1 MKAFM
6 LLTLIWVWIVHGFT
20 FYKQFI
26 VNNKLKNAFASG
38 SNKRMALISIKLIG
52 LLLMLIAMTLILY
65 DIHNLII
72 GTALGS
78 FIGIPLYCLPDI
90 FENRISSYQ

>member
-6 LLTLIWVWIVHGFT
+6 LLSLILVWIIYGST

-26 VNNKLKNAFASG
+26 VNNELKNTFASG
-38 SNKRMALISIKLIG
+38 SNKRMALLIIKMIG
-52 LLLMLIAMTLILY
+52 LLLMLIAMTLIFY
-65 DIHNLII
+65 DIHNIII
-72 GTALGS
+72 GTALGA

-90 FENRISSYQ
+90 FENRISSHQ